1 MKSILC
7 FGDSNTWGCSPDLPR
22 RYNSEERWTKLLQ
35 QQLPSKYVVIEEGL
49 NSRTTVL
56 EDPYEAGKKGL
67 DYLYPC
73 IESHHPDL
81 VVIMLGTNDLKS
93 RFNLTA
99 SDISKGAARL
109 VQLAQSY
116 QHSFMTKPPE
126 VLLVS
131 PTHVL
136 EVDPLKEG
144 FTNAEPKSKELGYY
158 FKLRSQELG
167 CHFFDAATEIQ
178 PCPKEGIHWQ
188 VDQHKKFAEIL
199 AKRIPSI
206 FEGKA

>member
-22 RYNSEERWTKLLQ
+22 RYNHEERWTRLLQ
-35 QQLPSKYVVIEEGL
+35 SKLPEGYLVIEEGL

-67 DYLYPC
+67 DYLLPC
-73 IESHHPDL
+73 IESHHPDF
-81 VVIMLGTNDLKS
+81 VVLMLGTNDLKS
-93 RFNLTA
+93 RFNVTA

-109 VQLAQSY
+109 VTLIQNY
-116 QHSFMTKPPE
+116 QHNFMQKPPQ

-136 EVDPLKEG
+136 EVDPSKEG
-144 FTNAEPKSKELGYY
+144 FAGAEAKSKELGYY
-158 FKLRSQELG
+158 YHLRSEELG
-167 CHFFDAATEIQ
+167 CHFFDAATQIQ

-188 VDQHKKFAEIL
+188 ADQHKKFADIL
-199 AKRIPSI
+199 AQRIPTI
-206 FEGKA
+206 L

>member
-1 MKSILC
+1 MKTILC

-22 RYNSEERWTKLLQ
+22 RYNTEERWTMLLQ
-35 QQLPSKYVVIEEGL
+35 EQLPTDYRVIEEGL

-56 EDPYEAGKKGL
+56 EDPYEPGKNGL
-67 DYLYPC
+67 NYLLPC
-73 IESHHPDL
+73 LESHHPDL

-93 RFNLTA
+93 RFNVTA

-109 VQLAQSY
+109 VQLIQNFR
-116 QHSFMTKPPE
+116 HSFMPNPPQ

-144 FTNAEPKSKELGYY
+144 FTNAEEKSKQLGHYY
-158 FKLRSQELG
+158 KRRAEELG
-167 CHFFDAATEIQ
+167 CHFIDAASFIQ
-178 PCPKEGIHWQ
+178 PCQREGIHWQ
-188 VDQHKKFAEIL
+188 PDQHSKFAKALAQKVPTIL
-199 AKRIPSI
+199 
-206 FEGKA
+206 